1 MRGRDPRRLGLAFL
15 IIVAGVALAA
25 QMVAGRDV
33 VGPLGLPVLL
43 APPLALAAMLGAGRR
58 GWPERVLVCLA
69 LILALTV
76 LAGIG
81 AALSPEASTPAPSR
95 RSSSAC
101 SPRRPSPGWPSAP
114 TARATAPMQR
124 AAGGRDRCPRS
135 SCDRARSRSSSS
147 ASC

>member
-25 QMVAGRDV
+25 QLVAGRDV

-58 GWPERVLVCLA
+58 GWPERLLVCLA

-76 LAGIG
+76 LAGIA
-81 AALSPEASTPAPSR
+81 AALSPRGLDSR
-95 RSSSAC
+95 SVAAVELGLLAAAVVAGLALGPDRSRDTANATSG
-101 SPRRPSPGWPSAP
+101 RRPRP
-114 TARATAPMQR
+114 
-124 AAGGRDRCPRS
+124 
-135 SCDRARSRSSSS
+135 
-147 ASC
+147 